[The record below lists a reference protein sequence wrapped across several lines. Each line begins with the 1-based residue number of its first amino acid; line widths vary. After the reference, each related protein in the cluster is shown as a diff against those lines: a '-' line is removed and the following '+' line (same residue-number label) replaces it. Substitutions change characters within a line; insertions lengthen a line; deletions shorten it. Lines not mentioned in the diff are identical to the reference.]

1 MYSLSTIFSLLSV
14 YCLYATAKKVEI
26 DKKQLFRYL
35 DSHPGISKTLAVFFF
50 LFSTILL
57 TASLGVASGIL
68 GSVVLWSIVM
78 SCMVLFTPF
87 QTIKQYHIILVSV
100 ISLGLEFT
108 LTSF

>member
-1 MYSLSTIFSLLSV
+1 MYSLSIIFSLLSV

-26 DKKQLFRYL
+26 DKKHLMQYL
-35 DSHPGISKTLAVFFF
+35 DLHPRISKTLAVFFF

-57 TASLGVASGIL
+57 TVSLGVASGIL
-68 GSVVLWSIVM
+68 GSVVLWSTGM
-78 SCMVLFTPF
+78 SCMILFAPF
-87 QTIKQYHIILVSV
+87 QTVKQYHIILFSV